1 METQQAALTGGKVM
15 KRSGFSMIV
24 VLMLAVLV
32 LSACGGGNGAQQADE
47 RPAPPAEFAGMTNPF
62 EGDAQAAS
70 AGQQLYEPNC
80 ASCHGSEGRGDGP
93 AAGSLDPQPGDLRI
107 TAQQAGDDYI
117 YWRIAKGGN
126 FAPFN
131 SSMPAWEGVLSDDQ
145 IWQLVTYINTF
156 E

>member
-1 METQQAALTGGKVM
+1 M
-15 KRSGFSMIV
+15 KRSKLTLMV

-32 LSACGGGNGAQQADE
+32 LAACGNGNGTPAAQE
-47 RPAPPAEFAGMTNPF
+47 RPDPPAEFAGLTNPH

-70 AGQQLYEPNC
+70 AGQQLYDANC
-80 ASCHGSEGRGDGP
+80 ASCHGATGQGDGP
-93 AAGSLDPQPGDLRI
+93 AAASLDPAPDDLRI
-107 TAQQAGDDYI
+107 SAREAGDDYLH
-117 YWRIAKGGN
+117 WRIAKGGN

-131 SSMPAWEGVLSDDQ
+131 SSMPAWEGILSDDQ

>member
-1 METQQAALTGGKVM
+1 M
-15 KRSGFSMIV
+15 KRSRFALMI

-32 LSACGGGNGAQQADE
+32 LAACGGGNGAPAAEE
-47 RPAPPAEFAGMTNPF
+47 RPDPPAEFAGMTNPF
-62 EGDAQAAS
+62 AGDTQAAS
-70 AGQQLYEPNC
+70 AGQQTYDANC
-80 ASCHGSEGRGDGP
+80 ASCHGAEGRGDGP
-93 AAGSLDPQPGDLRI
+93 AAGSLDPAPDDLRI

-117 YWRIAKGGN
+117 YWRIAKGGT

-131 SSMPAWEGVLSDDQ
+131 SSMPAWEGILSDDQ

>member
-1 METQQAALTGGKVM
+1 M
-15 KRSGFSMIV
+15 KRSRFALMI

-32 LSACGGGNGAQQADE
+32 LAACGGGNGAPAAE
-47 RPAPPAEFAGMTNPF
+47 RPDPPAEFAGMTNPF
-62 EGDAQAAS
+62 AGDTQAAS
-70 AGQQLYEPNC
+70 AGQETYVVNC
-80 ASCHGSEGRGDGP
+80 ASCHGDEGLGDGP
-93 AAGSLDPQPGDLRI
+93 AAGSLDPAPGDLRD

-131 SSMPAWEGVLSDDQ
+131 SSMPAWEGILSDDQ